1 MVRGEAEERG
11 IDAQRFVA
19 CGEVFRDM
27 FLVKT
32 AQIQIGPFQI
42 RRKLDGLLEICLCGG
57 EVALLGLEDA
67 LKIIESAAARSF
79 S

>member
-19 CGEVFRDM
+19 RGEVFRDT
-27 FLVKT
+27 FLVKM

-42 RRKLDGLLEICLCGG
+42 RRKLDGLPEICLRGS

-67 LKIIESAAARSF
+67 LKIVESGSVRGF